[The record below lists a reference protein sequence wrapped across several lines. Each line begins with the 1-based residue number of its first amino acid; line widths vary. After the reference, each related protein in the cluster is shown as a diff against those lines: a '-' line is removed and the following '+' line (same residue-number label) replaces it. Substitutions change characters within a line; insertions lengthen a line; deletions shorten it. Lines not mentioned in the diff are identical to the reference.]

1 LTDELGPD
9 EQPRSRI
16 PGRPPVERP
25 HAKADNDNA
34 DVRLSALVEP
44 RHLRLEPGG
53 TGSLTLRLRNT
64 GSVVDEIR
72 VELLGEPAGW
82 GSVVPS
88 VLRLYPD
95 TQAEAVISL
104 QPPRASRP
112 RAGSI
117 ELRLAITSRER
128 PAASIEE
135 SVGIELAPF
144 DEITAALD
152 PRYGSTKGEFTSA
165 IKLGNRG
172 NRPVEPSIRAT
183 DPQNALELT
192 VRPERLA
199 VEPGSEA
206 IAWLHARPHRTIWF
220 GNPRTYPFDVIVSDA
235 AGTPRALD
243 GRLEQLPLFPR
254 WLATVGALLVVL
266 AITGGVA
273 CGAGLVQCL
282 PVAGPV
288 QTAPPTPFVTVPPDT
303 GPPDTAPP
311 DTAPPD
317 TAPPDTAPPDLSG
330 CVLTIQNPLVRLHEE
345 PDPFS
350 LDVGPAPRDTYV
362 PIDTRVVEFVPGS
375 PARWFQIEAQG
386 RTGWVEDDG
395 IQIASKSDECP

>member
-1 LTDELGPD
+1 MTDELGPD

-16 PGRPPVERP
+16 PGRLPVERP
-25 HAKADNDNA
+25 QPKADPENA

-44 RHLRLEPGG
+44 RHLRLEPGSS
-53 TGSLTLRLRNT
+53 GSLTVRIRNT

-95 TQAEAVISL
+95 TQGEAVVTL

-128 PAASIEE
+128 PVASIEE
-135 SVGIELAPF
+135 SVGLELAPF
-144 DEITAALD
+144 DEMTAALD
-152 PRYGSTKGEFTSA
+152 PRFGSTKGEFTSA

-183 DPQNALELT
+183 DPQNALELS
-192 VRPERLA
+192 VRPERVS

-206 IAWLHARPHRTIWF
+206 IAWLRAKPHRSVWF
-220 GNPRTYPFDVIVSDA
+220 GNPRSYPFDVVVSDA

-282 PVAGPV
+282 PAVGPG
-288 QTAPPTPFVTVPPDT
+288 QTTPPTPVGTVPPDT

-317 TAPPDTAPPDLSG
+317 TASPDTAPPDLRG
-330 CVLTIQNPLVRLHEE
+330 CVLTIEFVFVRMHDE
-345 PDPFS
+345 PAHDS
-350 LDVGPAPRDTYV
+350 VETGDVPPGTYV
-362 PIDTRVVEFVPGS
+362 AQDSRLSNWAGRDE
-375 PARWFQIEAQG
+375 RWFQVEAEQ
-386 RTGWVEDDG
+386 RTGWIVDDG
-395 IQIASKSDECP
+395 IQIASKSNNCP